1 MKINLKKHAP
11 LILSVLASIGVVATA
26 VTSAKAYEKA
36 AKEPEDEKWKHYIPP
51 VLIGSGTIAC
61 IIGSQYLNRKQQE
74 ALTSA
79 YIFLYDTFA
88 QYRNKVIEKHGI
100 DAHRE
105 ILDEIMAEK
114 AEDMTFH
121 SNSLLTDGCG
131 YYDKDEPDVLF
142 YDEFSKRYFEAK
154 PTTVLQ
160 AEYHLNRNYCLG
172 AELTINDW
180 YDFLGIDHI
189 DGGDI
194 EYLDI
199 ESGLG
204 WIDFDHHRVK
214 LEDDLECWC
223 IDIIT
228 AFGGPPDG

>member
-11 LILSVLASIGVVATA
+11 LILSILASIGVVATA
-26 VTSAKAYEKA
+26 VTSAKAHEKA
-36 AKEPEDEKWKHYIPP
+36 AKKPEDEKWKHYIPP

-61 IIGSQYLNRKQQE
+61 IIGSQYLNQKQQE

-88 QYRNKVIEKHGI
+88 HYRNKIIEKHGI
-100 DAHRE
+100 NAHRE
-105 ILDEIMAEK
+105 ILDEMRAEK
-114 AEDMTFH
+114 AEDMVFF
-121 SNSLLTDGCG
+121 SNSLLADGCG
-131 YYDKDEPDVLF
+131 YYDADAPDVLF

-154 PTTVLQ
+154 PSTVLQ

-180 YDFLGIDHI
+180 YGFLGIDPI
-189 DGGDI
+189 AGGDA
-194 EYLDI
+194 EYLDT
-199 ESGLG
+199 ESGLY
-204 WIDFDHHRVK
+204 WIDFDHHKVK
-214 LEDDLECWC
+214 LEDGLECWC